1 MLKFKSQ
8 WVEEPMDAIIV
19 KDKYAN
25 NGRTYLGLYCK
36 EEEFFEPWTDITV
49 NLFGPITDENCAFVD
64 TNNCPDIVRFLEE
77 NGLAEPTGRVRQSGW
92 CMYPEYRFNYEEV
105 DKHVVG
111 EE

>member
-8 WVEEPMDAIIV
+8 WVEEPMDAVIV
-19 KDKYAN
+19 KSKYAN

-36 EEEFFEPWTDITV
+36 EEEYFEPWTDITV
-49 NLFGPITDENCAFVD
+49 NLFGPITDESCAFVD

-77 NGLAEPTGRVRQSGW
+77 NKLAEPTGRVRQSGW